1 MKIKDLKELLKKPDG
16 ISMDD
21 WNEMQVLIPVS
32 GEFDGF
38 FHSPCIEESGVVD
51 LGIDEDTDETDASFI
66 IVPCGFFNEHT
77 GVPPEL
83 N

>member
-1 MKIKDLKELLKKPDG
+1 MTVKELKGILKDAPD
-16 ISMDD
+16 
-21 WNEMQVLIPVS
+21 EMQVLIPVS

-38 FHSPCIEESGVVD
+38 FKSPCNEETGISE
-51 LGIDEDTDETDASFI
+51 LGIDEDSDETAPAFV
-66 IVPCGFFNEHT
+66 IVPCGFFEEQH